1 MDQLAKIVLTFV
13 TLISVASISGFAS
26 PLGNATQPDD
36 ASSCQGK
43 NMNNM
48 KNMNNK
54 WQKLTLLGK
63 KYLISPILKKNKK
76 WKDAKKKCEKK
87 GGTLATNLSP
97 EWFEE
102 ASKLKDECFSRYN
115 SYWVGA
121 VGSEADNEW
130 SWISGE
136 RLPLG
141 NPNWKEGMPL
151 IRYVTDISEEEF
163 NEGCVYIK
171 FDYGSALGLKNM
183 FCTVKSA
190 FVCELN

>member
-1 MDQLAKIVLTFV
+1 MDKLVKFVLTFV
-13 TLISVASISGFAS
+13 ALISVASTFGVAS
-26 PLGNATQPDD
+26 PVRNATQADD
-36 ASSCQGK
+36 ASSCQEKEWG
-43 NMNNM
+43 NTYDE
-48 KNMNNK
+48 

-63 KYLISPILKKNKK
+63 KYLVSPIKKDVK

-102 ASKLKDECFSRYN
+102 ASKLKDECFSRHN

-136 RLPLG
+136 RLPLS